1 MGPRTMA
8 QGSSQKP
15 EFFVNPE
22 FITSE
27 TRVIADRKGENSPI
41 LRFTAP
47 AGWAHSA
54 IVLDKKTLLE
64 TPDGSFRDGPASQ
77 GTDRFE
83 RRRADIVAAA
93 IPVLNGQGFKGM
105 RLTAVAELIGLR
117 ATGVTYYFPRKEEL
131 AVACLETGFAVLD
144 GLVAEAEREPDAGAR
159 ITSLIAL
166 FTARDAAVR
175 QGQAVPLASFAA
187 IRALEGEHR
196 DRVVEGYKAMFRRV
210 RALLESPELAAMDQT
225 DRTIRA
231 IILLEQLFWAS
242 SWLGDFDVEEYPRL
256 AARMAGIVLH
266 GVAPGALAAPVPAL
280 ADPGR
285 LPAGRDE
292 SKESFLKAATRQIN
306 EHGYRGASVD
316 RISASLNLTKG
327 AFYHHNEAKDDLVA
341 ACFRRSFGIMRDT
354 QIEARTVAA
363 PEATRL
369 AATVEALIRFQLG
382 PDGPL
387 LRTSVL
393 SSMPPE
399 HKAEIIGHSYRIS
412 RQFASM
418 VVDAITDGSARAVD
432 PMVAGAMV
440 HAAINITADARPL
453 SIAQEPD
460 IVARFIRPIF
470 AGFLAI

>member
-1 MGPRTMA
+1 MA

-15 EFFVNPE
+15 EFFVNVE
-22 FITSE
+22 FITTK
-27 TRVIADRKGENSPI
+27 TRVIADWKRENSPI
-41 LRFTAP
+41 PRFTALVP
-47 AGWAHSA
+47 RGHTVH
-54 IVLDKKTLLE
+54 VLNKNTLLE
-64 TPDGSFRDGPASQ
+64 SPDAPYRDAPSTQ

-93 IPVLNGQGFKGM
+93 IPVLNDQGFKGM

-131 AVACLETGFAVLD
+131 AVACIESGFAVLD
-144 GLVAEAEREPDAGAR
+144 GLVAEAEREPNAGAR
-159 ITSLIAL
+159 ITRLIAL

-175 QGQAVPLASFAA
+175 QGEAVPLASFSA
-187 IRALEGEHR
+187 IRSLEGEHR

-231 IILLEQLFWAS
+231 IILLEQLFWAA
-242 SWLGDFDVEEYPRL
+242 SWLCDFDIEDYPRL
-256 AARMAGIVLH
+256 AARMADIVLY
-266 GVAPGALAAPVPAL
+266 GVAPGAIAEPIPSLKAPARPPAH
-280 ADPGR
+280 
-285 LPAGRDE
+285 RDE

-341 ACFRRSFGIMRDT
+341 ACFRRSFTIMRDT
-354 QIEARTVAA
+354 QIEARALAA
-363 PEATRL
+363 SEARRL

-382 PDGPL
+382 PEGPL

-393 SSMPPE
+393 SSMPAE
-399 HKAEIIGHSYRIS
+399 HKTEILGHSYRIS

-440 HAAINITADARPL
+440 HAAINIAADARPL
-453 SIAQEPD
+453 SMAQEPD
-460 IVARFIRPIF
+460 IVARFVRPIF
-470 AGFLAI
+470 AGFLTA